1 MLRTFKILGWSGLL
15 LASLST
21 ARAYSFFGPVSVDT
35 WQVPELGYMLAGD
48 LGAPKDSGQEY
59 RWNIPTLYYSFHQN
73 FLTYFG
79 SNGVRA
85 VSQAFNAFNALT
97 NASAVDLSKFPVA
110 VKRQNYRAQAD
121 GLLDLKSYTM
131 ELLIEQLGL
140 ADPIRY
146 AWTLHNRYLPA
157 GVTCPGSGIMY
168 LVVNRNFDVNPSA
181 LDQAQPSS
189 RVNGVLYTYQIVET
203 CIPPNPLAWAA
214 PVAPDPYYTYAPVAS
229 MRALTGD
236 FYTGLTRDDAAGL
249 GYLFSSNNINFEA
262 VSPGVD
268 LLVTNP
274 PVFLSTSNLVQLV
287 SDTSTNNPAALQAL
301 YPSLQFFSSPA
312 QYTNQVT
319 TNYTFYYTNYAWTA
333 GGAVPV
339 LVSLTNYTTNIG
351 TFYRYQFANVVTN
364 PGPPSYTTSNPPYT
378 NSYVTII
385 YTNIVP
391 APYVT
396 PGLVVT
402 NVYVTNITVNA
413 ISGDYYI
420 IPTNACGGLVVASN
434 QLSLLVLTTNAPEFV
449 PGPPLLITNTA
460 TYLTTSNLAQLV
472 SDSTTNGPAAL
483 QALHPGL
490 EILNYFPSLTNQ
502 VTTNYTFYYTNYS
515 WTATGA
521 VPVLV
526 ALTNYTTN
534 IGTYYQYQFGNV
546 ITNPGP
552 PDYTTSHP
560 AYTNAYVTITY
571 TNIVA
576 GSYVTPGEVVT
587 NVYVTNVTVNALSGD
602 YYIIPTTNTCGGWLF
617 NSNQLSLLVTTTNAT
632 EYIPAPQL
640 LITNPINYFTTSN
653 LTQLLSDS
661 ATNGPAALQ
670 ALYPSLQITNYV
682 PSFTLLVTTNLTPFY
697 TNYPWGIPGQPPVVA
712 YATNYST
719 NIGFVYQ
726 YKFGNV
732 LTSSYSPFSLVT
744 VLITNV
750 TPQPWAVGNAVAT
763 NVYTSNYWANIPSG
777 DYYITPTNNG
787 CGSLIILSNILS
799 QVTVVTNGTQIATN
813 NLVGSV
819 FTNNYYSE
827 TTTTYF
833 TNHNFAYFLIT
844 CYSNPAASSLTR
856 TTYFTNRNLAY
867 YPVTCYSNPVDSSL
881 TRITYFTNRN
891 LRAAIV
897 SCETSNAPALRRGI
911 EKVSFIRRDFDSLL
925 GQAFQPATNFFPMVV
940 VRGNTNAYQ
949 TYRRIVTA
957 PDFLMTAQD
966 FTPGPAALPIS
977 LAVVRTIPNFDAA
990 NKQPNLAGP
999 GTINPPVQ
1007 FAYNRAGVVLQN
1019 VSPFISGRGSSF
1031 FTWGSFDGTANPPIY
1046 YPNGTSIEN
1055 LENQIIMQITTTNL
1069 PAGQVGTNYVASGGS
1084 DVQLT
1089 GSGGQPPYVW
1099 SQSQSSPGLPPGL
1112 SVFSNGTIKGTPT
1125 QDGVYDIIIRM
1136 TDAYARY
1143 VEQPFTI
1150 VVNP

>member
-21 ARAYSFFGPVSVDT
+21 ARAYSLLGPVSVDT

-59 RWNIPTLYYSFHQN
+59 RWNIPTLYYSFDQN

-97 NASAVDLSKFPVA
+97 NASAVELSKFPVA

-146 AWTLHNRYLPA
+146 AWTLHNRYFPA

-189 RVNGVLYTYQIVET
+189 RVNGVFYTYQIVET
-203 CIPPNPLAWAA
+203 CIPPNPLAWAE
-214 PVAPDPYYTYAPVAS
+214 PISPDPYYTYAPVAS

-236 FYTGLTRDDAAGL
+236 FYIGLTRDDASGL
-249 GYLFSSNNINFEA
+249 RYLFSSNNINFEA

-301 YPSLQFFSSPA
+301 YPSLQFVSSPA

-351 TFYRYQFANVVTN
+351 TFYQYQFLNVVTN
-364 PGPPSYTTSNPPYT
+364 PGPPSYTISNPPYT

-385 YTNIVP
+385 YTNIV
-391 APYVT
+391 AGPYVT
-396 PGLVVT
+396 PDQVVT
-402 NVYVTNITVNA
+402 NVYVTNVNVSA
-413 ISGDYYI
+413 LSGDYYI

-434 QLSLLVLTTNAPEFV
+434 QLSLLVLV
-449 PGPPLLITNTA
+449 
-460 TYLTTSNLAQLV
+460 
-472 SDSTTNGPAAL
+472 
-483 QALHPGL
+483 
-490 EILNYFPSLTNQ
+490 
-502 VTTNYTFYYTNYS
+502 
-515 WTATGA
+515 
-521 VPVLV
+521 
-526 ALTNYTTN
+526 
-534 IGTYYQYQFGNV
+534 
-546 ITNPGP
+546 
-552 PDYTTSHP
+552 
-560 AYTNAYVTITY
+560 
-571 TNIVA
+571 
-576 GSYVTPGEVVT
+576 
-587 NVYVTNVTVNALSGD
+587 
-602 YYIIPTTNTCGGWLF
+602 
-617 NSNQLSLLVTTTNAT
+617 TNAT
-632 EYIPAPQL
+632 EFIPAPQL
-640 LITNPINYFTTSN
+640 LITNPIDYFTTSN
-653 LTQLLSDS
+653 LTQLISDS
-661 ATNGPAALQ
+661 TTNGPAALQ
-670 ALYPSLQITNYV
+670 ALYPSLQITNYTR
-682 PSFTLLVTTNLTPFY
+682 SFTNLVTVNLTPFY
-697 TNYPWGIPGQPPVVA
+697 TNYPWGIPGQPPVVT

-732 LTSSYSPFSLVT
+732 VTSSYSPRSLMT

-750 TPQPWAVGNAVAT
+750 TQFAT
-763 NVYTSNYWANIPSG
+763 NVYFSNYWANVPSG
-777 DYYITPTNNG
+777 DYYIMPTNNG
-787 CGSLIILSNILS
+787 CGSLIVLSNILS
-799 QVTVVTNGTQIATN
+799 QVFAVTNGTAVATN
-813 NLVGSV
+813 QPGSPWGVGGSV
-819 FTNNYYSE
+819 FTNYYYSE
-827 TTTTYF
+827 TTFAPF

-844 CYSNPAASSLTR
+844 CYSNQFA
-856 TTYFTNRNLAY
+856 
-867 YPVTCYSNPVDSSL
+867 SSL

-891 LRAAIV
+891 LKAAIV

-966 FTPGPAALPIS
+966 FTPGPAAIPIS

-1019 VSPFISGRGSSF
+1019 VSPFVSGRGSSF

-1046 YPNGTSIEN
+1046 YPNGTSTEN

-1069 PAGQVGTNYVASGGS
+1069 PAGKVGTAYASPGPS
-1084 DVQLT
+1084 VVQLT

-1099 SQSQSSPGLPPGL
+1099 SQSQFSAGLPPGL
-1112 SVFSNGTIKGTPT
+1112 SVFSDGTILGIPT
-1125 QDGVYDIIIRM
+1125 LDGVYDIIIRM